1 MNKLIEELIKKGMG
15 NFMDRS
21 RDALA
26 WADETYLND
35 RRDEHELER
44 QYENLDLTK
53 GQKKVINDYIACTIS
68 SNQRYADISYMC
80 GIKDT
85 VSLLVSLGLI
95 KGVEAEE

>member
-26 WADETYLND
+26 WADEIYLND

-44 QYENLDLTK
+44 Q
-53 GQKKVINDYIACTIS
+53 
-68 SNQRYADISYMC
+68 
-80 GIKDT
+80 
-85 VSLLVSLGLI
+85 
-95 KGVEAEE
+95 